1 MSSDTPRPDE
11 AHAGPQPAIAPP
23 ALPARLLDPVPV
35 IAVGAL
41 IWLVVAVLAFS
52 VPALEGW
59 RPVALAGLGTGALGT
74 TIFVWQRSAAQRGV
88 RGAQVGL
95 TTSENGN

>member
-11 AHAGPQPAIAPP
+11 AHTGPQLAIAPP

-52 VPALEGW
+52 VPGLEGW

-74 TIFVWQRSAAQRGV
+74 TIFVWQRSAAQRGA

-95 TTSENGN
+95 TMSENGN